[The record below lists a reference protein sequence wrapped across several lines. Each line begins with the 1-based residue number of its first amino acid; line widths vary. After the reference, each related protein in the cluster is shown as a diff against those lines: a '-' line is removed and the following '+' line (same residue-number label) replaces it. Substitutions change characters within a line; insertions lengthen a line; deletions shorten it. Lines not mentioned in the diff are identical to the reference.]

1 MEDINLILE
10 QLRNSNSTKKNSAV
24 QGVEL
29 TEPAPGQLHISK
41 EQIASP
47 ESVEIH
53 DFFFL
58 VIKVSEKSCNV
69 IPGSWDGIM
78 AGPQDIVLPQDVLG
92 QYVYLSPD
100 MQTTVPRE
108 ALANGFAI
116 LDNKTYQRVLVS
128 LTKTSGNGKGKEE
141 SPRPFSGAMPYI
153 SDFDDRIEY
162 HKTQRKLL
170 KKLRQKKQ
178 IQKILFQRLIEFKHW
193 GKVACFLLISALIFA
208 VLDWNSTDDTFSYG
222 PDTPDKSLVII
233 PDAPDVAKRNEN
245 ALAYLADIQGEVKI
259 SSAGGSGRSLTCFD
273 FLACDDVVTLSSGAS
288 AKIVYSDA
296 IFEVTGPQ
304 KYQIQNL
311 NPKLFSSEQIK
322 GEAIQ
327 PTVTTRKKQRSTI
340 VTSPRALLVAS
351 ITPPVTRAG
360 ESINVYSPNGASFT
374 DQPVIKIGGDPQKTY
389 EVSILDMDNSPIGNP
404 IEVPG
409 GTQRS
414 WSDFSSTPIEADK
427 IYNLQVRLNG
437 KIINDVNNSSFWLS
451 EDKEHISE
459 LLNYVS
465 SIKSVQEKNF
475 FQACILYE
483 KACYAEAFLIL
494 ENTEDS
500 ENHLIKQLR
509 ELCKISLKIQEK

>member
-10 QLRNSNSTKKNSAV
+10 QLRNSNSAKKNSAV

-100 MQTTVPRE
+100 MQTTIPRE

-116 LDNKTYQRVLVS
+116 LDNETYQRVLVS

-178 IQKILFQRLIEFKHW
+178 IQKILFQRWIEFKHLDW
-193 GKVACFLLISALIFA
+193 EKVACYLLIGVLI
-208 VLDWNSTDDTFSYG
+208 LLHLGINNSSE
-222 PDTPDKSLVII
+222 
-233 PDAPDVAKRNEN
+233 NEN
-245 ALAYLADIQGEVKI
+245 ELTGFNTVPPRPNFYPEQGGITQDNKEKFV
-259 SSAGGSGRSLTCFD
+259 
-273 FLACDDVVTLSSGAS
+273 
-288 AKIVYSDA
+288 IV
-296 IFEVTGPQ
+296 
-304 KYQIQNL
+304 
-311 NPKLFSSEQIK
+311 
-322 GEAIQ
+322 
-327 PTVTTRKKQRSTI
+327 
-340 VTSPRALLVAS
+340 
-351 ITPPVTRAG
+351 
-360 ESINVYSPNGASFT
+360 SPNQLTYNAEP
-374 DQPVIKIGGDPQKTY
+374 QIVIGGDKDKKY
-389 EVSILDMDNSPIGNP
+389 LVSIYDVEDRLIAEKELYGKS
-404 IEVPG
+404 V
-409 GTQRS
+409 TS
-414 WSDFSSTPIEADK
+414 WKDFSSQKLEAGGT
-427 IYNLQVRLNG
+427 YQLQIKADDN
-437 KIINDVNNSSFWLS
+437 IIIAKDEHRFWLLDQTKR
-451 EDKEHISE
+451 EQ
-459 LLNYVS
+459 L
-465 SIKSVQEKNF
+465 SVQLNKENNKAE
-475 FQACILYE
+475 QAQILS
-483 KACYAEAFLIL
+483 KHGCYAEALL
-494 ENTEDS
+494 LVRD
-500 ENHLIKQLR
+500 
-509 ELCKISLKIQEK
+509 SLKENDEDINMLYFMLLLEKKLNLDLSKWPIKPSTIRQPGPYKPYKQYKPHRPQPRPIFKF